1 MPSPGVSG
9 SLSEAES
16 NEEETAAADTHK
28 SDRVTVR
35 GQCLP
40 ILKNLTDR
48 VLYTSFNP
56 LAGTGT

>member
-16 NEEETAAADTHK
+16 HEEEAAAADTHK
-28 SDRVTVR
+28 PDRVTVR

-48 VLYTSFNP
+48 VLYT
-56 LAGTGT
+56 